1 MIILNLLTLIEIFIY
16 QVKYQIIKP
25 EEKKEEVKPEEKK
38 EEIKPEE
45 KKEEVK
51 PEEKKDEIK
60 PEEKKEEVKPEEK
73 KEEPEKKEPPK
84 IEGKPKTILMMKFI
98 TNFEKYSPYLTD
110 LDIFTLGKVCKKF
123 NKPCLEKLKQKI
135 EKELETINKEG
146 IKLTEL
152 TLSKVATKALAS
164 LNEKNHMEYFQK
176 EETPEDIVILVYR
189 ILLQLIN
196 KEKDILNE
204 KDNNK
209 FWKLFRENLLKN
221 SEKGIGDYIQNEF
234 KNLDYS
240 GENIHKLKIMCAGN
254 EEKLGPVNIGKND
267 PTAKFICFLIK
278 EALEYIKIFI
288 GSNKNKKV
296 NNSEAY
302 KKYLE
307 YLINKINEKLAN
319 L

>member
-1 MIILNLLTLIEIFIY
+1 
-16 QVKYQIIKP
+16 
-25 EEKKEEVKPEEKK
+25 
-38 EEIKPEE
+38 
-45 KKEEVK
+45 
-51 PEEKKDEIK
+51 
-60 PEEKKEEVKPEEK
+60 
-73 KEEPEKKEPPK
+73 
-84 IEGKPKTILMMKFI
+84 MMKFI

-209 FWKLFRENLLKN
+209 FWKLFREKLLKN

-254 EEKLGPVNIGKND
+254 EEKLGPVHIGKND

-296 NNSEAY
+296 SNSEAY